1 MIRPLAGSK
10 LSSLPCGGALP
21 TLIQWE
27 GMHPTARM
35 PDAGLALQAL
45 TLNGVPATARELLQ
59 LRGVQV
65 QSGLG
70 PALVATLATPLG
82 IVTLESP

>member
-1 MIRPLAGSK
+1 VRADGRL
-10 LSSLPCGGALP
+10 LCGGALP

-27 GMHPTARM
+27 GLHPAAQM
-35 PDAGLALQAL
+35 PDSGLALQAL
-45 TLNGVPATARELLQ
+45 TLHGVPAAARELLG
-59 LRGVQV
+59 LRNVQV

-70 PALVATLATPLG
+70 PALVATLTTPLG